1 MGVGFALVL
10 LAFPAWCRADIYQ
23 FIDAQGVVHYTN
35 VPTVGNL
42 KRVLKENT
50 PSPKAKK
57 PRTQMVRTAKSAPSF
72 PDPPRSERGSL
83 DSYSDLIAS
92 TAGQYG
98 IDAALVRSIIRVE
111 SNFNPWAV
119 SRKGAM
125 GLMQLMPDTA
135 ARYGVRD
142 AFNPAQNISGGVR
155 YLRDLFAMFGGNLPH
170 VLAAYNAG
178 EQNVLRWNG
187 IPPFS
192 ETQDYVRKVTRHYT
206 GVGWDGSFQVAS
218 SRPIFKLTLAD
229 GTLLYTDDP
238 GYYSRRIR

>member
-1 MGVGFALVL
+1 LAL
-10 LAFPAWCRADIYQ
+10 LAIPAWSGADIYQ
-23 FIDAQGVVHYTN
+23 FVDAQGTVHYTN
-35 VPTVGNL
+35 VPTGGNA
-42 KRVLKENT
+42 KRVLKES
-50 PSPKAKK
+50 SPASKAKK
-57 PRTQMVRTAKSAPSF
+57 ARTQTRVAKGSPSF
-72 PDPPRSERGSL
+72 SGPPRSERGSSL
-83 DSYSDLIAS
+83 PERQAGDSYSDLIAS

-111 SNFNPWAV
+111 SNFNPLAV

-155 YLRDLFAMFGGNLPH
+155 YLSDLFAMFGGNLPH

-187 IPPFS
+187 VPPFA

-238 GYYSRRIR
+238 GYYGKRIR

>member
-1 MGVGFALVL
+1 MGVGFALAL
-10 LAFPAWCRADIYQ
+10 LAIPAWCGADIYQ
-23 FIDAQGVVHYTN
+23 FVDAQGVVHYTN
-35 VPTVGNL
+35 VPTGGNL
-42 KRVLKENT
+42 KRVLKES
-50 PSPKAKK
+50 SPASKAKK
-57 PRTQMVRTAKSAPSF
+57 TRTQVRVSKASPSVSGPQSA
-72 PDPPRSERGSL
+72 GSP
-83 DSYSDLIAS
+83 DSYSDLIA
-92 TAGQYG
+92 TAAGQHG
-98 IDAALVRSIIRVE
+98 IDAALVKSIIRVE

-125 GLMQLMPDTA
+125 GLMQLMPETA

-142 AFNPAQNISGGVR
+142 AFNPTQNIAGGVR
-155 YLRDLFAMFGGNLPH
+155 YLRDLFEMFGGNLSY

-178 EQNVLRWNG
+178 EQNVLKWNG
-187 IPPFS
+187 IPPFA

-206 GVGWDGSFQVAS
+206 GRWDGSFQVAS